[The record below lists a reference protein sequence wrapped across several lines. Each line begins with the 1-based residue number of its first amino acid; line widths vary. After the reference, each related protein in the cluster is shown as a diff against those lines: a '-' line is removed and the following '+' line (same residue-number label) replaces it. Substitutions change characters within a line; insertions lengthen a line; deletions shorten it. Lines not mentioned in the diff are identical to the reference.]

1 VLELVGD
8 DAGIE
13 TVRFFLQTEVLSPEA
28 MASGHQLTLQKLEI
42 APHSPLVFQTLAGS
56 QIRDKFH
63 CSVIGLE
70 DKMGNLQRMPP
81 HHIFVKGEIIW
92 VIGEYEQIELLR
104 LITHPEFI
112 IKEGEI
118 QFDV

>member
-1 VLELVGD
+1 
-8 DAGIE
+8 
-13 TVRFFLQTEVLSPEA
+13 
-28 MASGHQLTLQKLEI
+28 
-42 APHSPLVFQTLAGS
+42 
-56 QIRDKFH
+56 
-63 CSVIGLE
+63 
-70 DKMGNLQRMPP
+70 MPP